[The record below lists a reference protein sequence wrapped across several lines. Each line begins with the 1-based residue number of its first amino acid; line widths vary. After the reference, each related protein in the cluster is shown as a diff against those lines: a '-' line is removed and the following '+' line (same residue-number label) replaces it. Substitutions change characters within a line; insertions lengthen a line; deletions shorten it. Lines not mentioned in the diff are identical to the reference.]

1 VLRRRR
7 PERKR
12 KTALAL
18 TGISAAVV
26 SALGLRRRR
35 AKMGPAPDA
44 KTIVRKLFEGTWAG
58 DPDVVD
64 RYVAPTYIG
73 HDPSQQSPIEG
84 IDGFKSFIQ
93 TFRDSFSNTQV
104 TIEEQVAEE
113 ETVATRWTGQG
124 THTGEISGIAPT
136 GKDVTI
142 TGISISRVENGKVVE
157 DHTAWDTLGML
168 VQLGPILAPGAAEQ
182 HHEQHYEQFHEH
194 QHEHD
199 YQHEQEH
206 QHEHY

>member
-26 SALGLRRRR
+26 SALGFRRRR
-35 AKMGPAPDA
+35 AKTGPAPDN
-44 KTIVRKLFEGTWAG
+44 KGIIRELFEGTWAG
-58 DPDVVD
+58 DPDVID

-73 HDPSQQSPIEG
+73 YEPSQESPIEG
-84 IDGFKSFIQ
+84 IDGFKAFIQ
-93 TFRDSFSNTQV
+93 RFRDSFSNTHV
-104 TIEEQVAEE
+104 TIEEQIVEDD
-113 ETVATRWTGQG
+113 TVATRWTGRG

-142 TGISISRVENGKVVE
+142 TGVSISRIEDGKLVE
-157 DHTAWDTLGML
+157 DHTTWDTLGML
-168 VQLGPILAPGAAEQ
+168 VQLGAIPATRTPEQ
-182 HHEQHYEQFHEH
+182 QHEHFHEH
-194 QHEHD
+194 EHEHE
-199 YQHEQEH
+199 HEH
-206 QHEHY
+206 QAY